1 MSMCDVLLGKARTA
15 DNPGGMWLA
24 APQQLRRVQAL
35 KLQVRAGGG
44 ADLRQLTCSVCFDD
58 YPALQGV
65 ECCPAA
71 DAAGPANAPMPEKHF
86 VCDECFEGHVASATD
101 FESLELFQRRGGV
114 VCVYP
119 GCTAPPFT
127 DAVLAKVRLGLGL
140 GLGFP

>member
-1 MSMCDVLLGKARTA
+1 MVPLAGAVVSMCDVLLGKARTA
-15 DNPGGMWLA
+15 DNPGGLWLA

-101 FESLELFQRRGGV
+101 FESLELFPAARRRGLRL
-114 VCVYP
+114 P
-119 GCTAPPFT
+119 GLHRA
-127 DAVLAKVRLGLGL
+127 ALHRRRARQGQR
-140 GLGFP
+140 